1 MDNKRYLSFN
11 LMQTK
16 IIYNFF
22 LNGTEIEKILYKTFI
37 KKLCL
42 KQEIINSSHDMCKFG
57 VL

>member
-11 LMQTK
+11 SMQTK

-37 KKLCL
+37 K
-42 KQEIINSSHDMCKFG
+42 SFA
-57 VL
+57 